1 MIENQGEQLIVGI
14 SLILIILIII
24 LCKQIY
30 NFNKRD
36 SKKNQNPELKQYN
49 EQYRT
54 VEEIEKIKQVEEK
67 IDYTGFMP
75 YSKKYLLTKN
85 EWFFYKVLKQ
95 IANELGY
102 TVLAKVRVADLV
114 EVTTR
119 DYTLKG
125 FYLNKVVSKHIDFVL
140 ARPENLQ
147 VVLLIELDDNSHDN
161 KAKQERD
168 EFIDKLYKQTGYK
181 FIRIRGT
188 GNLKEIIKEQLEQ

>member
-1 MIENQGEQLIVGI
+1 MTENQGEQLIVGI

-30 NFNKRD
+30 NFNK
-36 SKKNQNPELKQYN
+36 KANNKNQNQVLKQYN

-67 IDYTGFMP
+67 IDYTGLMP

-114 EVTTR
+114 EVTAK
-119 DYTLKG
+119 DYAMKG

-140 ARPENLQ
+140 AKPENLQ

-161 KAKQERD
+161 STKKERD

-181 FIRIRGT
+181 FIRVRGT
-188 GNLKEIIKEQLEQ
+188 GNLKEIIKEQLT

>member
-1 MIENQGEQLIVGI
+1 MTENQGGQLIVGI

-30 NFNKRD
+30 NFNK
-36 SKKNQNPELKQYN
+36 KANNKNQNQVLKQYN

-67 IDYTGFMP
+67 IDYTGLMP

-114 EVTTR
+114 EVTAR
-119 DYTLKG
+119 DYAMKG

-140 ARPENLQ
+140 AKPENLQ

-161 KAKQERD
+161 STKKERD

-181 FIRIRGT
+181 FIRVRGT
-188 GNLKEIIKEQLEQ
+188 GNLKEIIKEQLT

>member
-54 VEEIEKIKQVEEK
+54 VEEIEKIKKVEEK

-114 EVTTR
+114 EVTAR

-188 GNLKEIIKEQLEQ
+188 GNLKEIIKEQLE